1 MVHLDLQPELEAQ
14 LASQAQARGLALSR
28 YVEEL
33 LAHHPNVQ
41 KPEPPTRTIRQAID
55 RILELRE
62 GTHLGGLSIKDLINE
77 GRKY

>member
-1 MVHLDLQPELEAQ
+1 MAHLDLQPELEAQ
-14 LASQAQARGLALSR
+14 LTSQAQACGLAFSH

-33 LAHHPNVQ
+33 VAHHPDVR
-41 KPEPPTRTIRQAID
+41 KPEPSTRTIQQAID
-55 RILELRE
+55 CILELRE